1 MQQDPCW
8 GGVVRLGCVT
18 AVCGASPPPPGAV
31 PFSGLDPGVP
41 GLGWVLM
48 GANPWTGFLLLTG

>member
-1 MQQDPCW
+1 MS
-8 GGVVRLGCVT
+8 LLCV
-18 AVCGASPPPPGAV
+18 GPPLPDLELLLFP
-31 PFSGLDPGVP
+31 GLDPGGVP